1 MVIDDNSLMPWGK
14 YAGYKMADIPPDY
27 LIWLFENHKVKGH
40 IYMYIQE
47 NMDTLKQEV
56 KQLKK

>member
-1 MVIDDNSLMPWGK
+1 MTDNSIMPWGK
-14 YAGYKMADIPPDY
+14 YEGFKMADIPADY
-27 LIWLFENHKVKGH
+27 LIWLFENHKVKGD
-40 IYMYIQE
+40 IYFYIQD